1 MLFVHIMGCDVCVAR
16 EGVGGIIETV
26 GWTAEAG
33 VDSRA
38 CAACAGGM
46 VLCVMNRGGIE
57 SAGVA
62 VGREV

>member
-1 MLFVHIMGCDVCVAR
+1 MCVAR

-46 VLCVMNRGGIE
+46 VLFIMNRRRIE